1 MKKKI
6 LLFTLFLSLMIP
18 SKTLATSV
26 SATCSGPSTVEL
38 GETFS
43 VTISGYASAETYW
56 NGESISYN
64 NLELSGENSFFGD
77 VASTNFS
84 KTYYFT
90 AKTLGT
96 AEIYQ
101 VINFNHEDYEQAHT
115 TSSSC
120 YVNIVEASRPN
131 GGGNNYYSYN
141 NDNGEVD
148 PDLSSNSYLK
158 SLGIDGVK
166 INPGFDKDKMEYTA
180 IVSGDTEK
188 INITGEIEDD
198 KALVEGLGEKELKE
212 GINTF
217 EIKVTAEN
225 TEVRTYVLTVTRKE
239 INPIEITIN
248 KKKYIVSKKEIGLE
262 VPKGFTKTKTVIEKQ
277 EVVAYSNSFTGYLL
291 VALVDEDGNASWF
304 IYNQKNETYTKYSEY
319 NSDSVR
325 LVLITPKKKDV
336 PYKYKKCEFYI
347 NGELV
352 EGYALQLTSPFRL
365 VYALNMT
372 TGEENF
378 YLYDMDQNTFQRFY
392 NTQTEIYREL
402 LKKLEIGIIGL
413 ICVLFI
419 MFIIIISQK
428 VINKKTR
435 NFIKNGGVSN
445 VKEDI
450 PEEEDDNLEE
460 KPKKEK
466 KQKESKVENN
476 DTKEENKE
484 EKLSKAELKKRKKEE
499 KKKLAEERKDFF
511 N

>member
-1 MKKKI
+1 MKKIKYLLLMTI
-6 LLFTLFLSLMIP
+6 LLIP
-18 SKTLATSV
+18 VTGKAAMHCSAPSSV
-26 SATCSGPSTVEL
+26 ES
-38 GETFS
+38 GETFG
-43 VTISGYASAETYW
+43 VTFYGSIEGPAPIWVADIAGEGNVSYSSGNLKVAGEET
-56 NGESISYN
+56 N
-64 NLELSGENSFFGD
+64 D
-77 VASTNFS
+77 FS
-84 KTYYFT
+84 RTVYFT
-90 AKTLGT
+90 AGNPGSAKFYAYDVDVAT
-96 AEIYQ
+96 
-101 VINFNHEDYEQAHT
+101 NDNSFNDSDT
-115 TSSSC
+115 C

-365 VYALNMT
+365 VYALNMA

-450 PEEEDDNLEE
+450 PEEDDDTLEE

-476 DTKEENKE
+476 DSKEENKEEVKE

-499 KKKLAEERKDFF
+499 KKR
-511 N
+511 

>member
-1 MKKKI
+1 MKKIKY
-6 LLFTLFLSLMIP
+6 LLIMLLLIP
-18 SKTLATSV
+18 VSSKAAV
-26 SATCSGPSTVEL
+26 FHCSAPSTVES
-38 GETFS
+38 GETFNVNFYGNLS
-43 VTISGYASAETYW
+43 SSSTTWKG
-56 NGESISYN
+56 SIVGLGNASYN
-64 NLELSGENSFFGD
+64 GGSLSVWNDGP
-77 VASTNFS
+77 NFS
-84 KTYYFT
+84 QTVSFT
-90 AKTLGT
+90 AGNPGT
-96 AEIYQ
+96 ATFYVSDIDVSDENQEYY
-101 VINFNHEDYEQAHT
+101 DSDT
-115 TSSSC
+115 C

-158 SLGIDGVK
+158 SLGIDNVK
-166 INPGFDKDKMEYTA
+166 INPTFDKDKMEYTA

-188 INITGEIEDD
+188 INITGELEDD

-450 PEEEDDNLEE
+450 PEEDDDTLEE
-460 KPKKEK
+460 KTKKEK
-466 KQKESKVENN
+466 KQKESKVKNN
-476 DTKEENKE
+476 DSKEEDKE
-484 EKLSKAELKKRKKEE
+484 EKLSKAELKKKKKEE
-499 KKKLAEERKDFF
+499 KKKLAEERKEFF

>member
-1 MKKKI
+1 MKKIKY
-6 LLFTLFLSLMIP
+6 LLIMLLLIP
-18 SKTLATSV
+18 VSSKAAV
-26 SATCSGPSTVEL
+26 FHCSAPSTVES
-38 GETFS
+38 GETFNVNFYGNLS
-43 VTISGYASAETYW
+43 SPSATW
-56 NGESISYN
+56 KGSIVGLGNASYN
-64 NLELSGENSFFGD
+64 GGSLSIWSDGP
-77 VASTNFS
+77 NFS
-84 KTYYFT
+84 QTVSFT
-90 AKTLGT
+90 AGNPGT
-96 AEIYQ
+96 ATFYVGDID
-101 VINFNHEDYEQAHT
+101 VSDEDDEYHDSDT
-115 TSSSC
+115 C

-131 GGGNNYYSYN
+131 GGGSNYYSYN

-166 INPGFDKDKMEYTA
+166 INPDFDKDKMEYTA

-352 EGYALQLTSPFRL
+352 EGYALQFTSPFRL

-450 PEEEDDNLEE
+450 PEEDDALEE

-466 KQKESKVENN
+466 KQKETKVENN
-476 DTKEENKE
+476 DSKEEDKE
-484 EKLSKAELKKRKKEE
+484 EKLSKAELKKKKKEE
-499 KKKLAEERKDFF
+499 KKKLAEERKEFF

>member
-1 MKKKI
+1 MKKIRYLILTI
-6 LLFTLFLSLMIP
+6 LLLIP
-18 SKTLATSV
+18 ITGKAATIHC
-26 SATCSGPSTVEL
+26 SAPSTVESGEVFTVTFSGSL
-38 GETFS
+38 DNMAYTWTGKIGSSGNATYQGGILEFWADGNTMSNSVTFSAGNPGTASFYAYDILITDGETDFS
-43 VTISGYASAETYW
+43 DSDT
-56 NGESISYN
+56 
-64 NLELSGENSFFGD
+64 
-77 VASTNFS
+77 
-84 KTYYFT
+84 
-90 AKTLGT
+90 
-96 AEIYQ
+96 
-101 VINFNHEDYEQAHT
+101 
-115 TSSSC
+115 C
-120 YVNIVEASRPN
+120 YVNIVGASRPN

-450 PEEEDDNLEE
+450 PEEEDDALDE
-460 KPKKEK
+460 KTKKEK
-466 KQKESKVENN
+466 KQKEPKVENN
-476 DTKEENKE
+476 DSKEEDKE
-484 EKLSKAELKKRKKEE
+484 EKLSKAELKKKKKEE

>member
-1 MKKKI
+1 MKKIKY
-6 LLFTLFLSLMIP
+6 LLLMLLLIP
-18 SKTLATSV
+18 VSSKAAV
-26 SATCSGPSTVEL
+26 YHCSAPSTVESGEAFNVNFYGNLSSPSTTWKGSIVGL
-38 GETFS
+38 GN
-43 VTISGYASAETYW
+43 A
-56 NGESISYN
+56 SYN
-64 NLELSGENSFFGD
+64 GGSLSIWSDGP
-77 VASTNFS
+77 NFS
-84 KTYYFT
+84 QTVSFV
-90 AKTLGT
+90 AGDPGT
-96 AEIYQ
+96 ATFYVGDID
-101 VINFNHEDYEQAHT
+101 VSDEDTDEYYGSDT
-115 TSSSC
+115 C
-120 YVNIVEASRPN
+120 YVNIVEATRPN
-131 GGGNNYYSYN
+131 SGGSSYYSYN
-141 NDNGEVD
+141 SDNNEVD

-158 SLGIDGVK
+158 TLSIDGVK
-166 INPGFDKDKMEYTA
+166 INPEFDKDKMEYTA

-188 INITGEIEDD
+188 INITGELEDD

-319 NSDSVR
+319 KSDSIR
-325 LVLITPKKKDV
+325 LVLITPKKKDI
-336 PYKYKKCEFYI
+336 PYKYKKCDFFI

-365 VYALNMT
+365 VYALNMA

-392 NTQTEIYREL
+392 NTQTEIYRDL

-413 ICVLFI
+413 VGLLFI

-428 VINKKTR
+428 VINSKTR
-435 NFIKNGGVSN
+435 KFIKNGGV
-445 VKEDI
+445 VEEKKDIQPDEDFE
-450 PEEEDDNLEE
+450 PSD
-460 KPKKEK
+460 KPKKVK
-466 KQKESKVENN
+466 KQKEEKKEIPEE
-476 DTKEENKE
+476 KEEIKDE
-484 EKLSKAELKKRKKEE
+484 KVKEKLTKAELKKKRKEE
-499 KKKLAEERKDFF
+499 KRKLAEERKEFF
-511 N
+511 D